1 MFIYNAEFEQLWLDE
16 VYVGEVIVRERIEED
31 EYYHNCKY
39 IFEDINKDIISKTYT
54 LTGNDLLE
62 DFIIMIYDE
71 KIFRLWK
78 KSGIPFIAVD
88 FYFLGMEWNE
98 NISIVKFIKEF
109 KEFIKNDNSFS
120 FEYDDTG
127 ISIIITQEIKKDIT
141 IKEILDDIINIYNLK
156 LNKFKK
162 KNTVENIINF
172 SREHLSA
179 GMSIL
184 QYFGKILQEKYP
196 NEEISVSIKQEG
208 LKVTMLIDTSDGKKE
223 EIEEYLNRYGMV
235 VTNQIT
241 PQEFTSSPI
250 QILELETKLAQAQQE
265 IGFQK
270 KLLALQD
277 KTYDETLVSLKDEV
291 KYLRDELSAL
301 RISNNDNLQ
310 LLLSSLLSKDKL
322 IKKLTNSIE
331 KRDEKETQEL
341 LLELKEE
348 DTKGYI
354 SLKEHIDNIIV
365 GNLTNTPA
373 WMEFLITHFSK

>member
-16 VYVGEVIVRERIEED
+16 VYVGEVIVREKIEED
-31 EYYHNCKY
+31 EDYHNCKY

-156 LNKFKK
+156 LDKFKK

-250 QILELETKLAQAQQE
+250 QILELETKLAQSQQE

-310 LLLSSLLSKDKL
+310 LLLSSLISKDKL
-322 IKKLTNSIE
+322 IKKLTKSIE
-331 KRDEKETQEL
+331 KRDEKETQKL

>member
-1 MFIYNAEFEQLWLDE
+1 
-16 VYVGEVIVRERIEED
+16 
-31 EYYHNCKY
+31 
-39 IFEDINKDIISKTYT
+39 
-54 LTGNDLLE
+54 
-62 DFIIMIYDE
+62 MIYDE

-78 KSGIPFIAVD
+78 KCGIPFISVD

-156 LNKFKK
+156 LDKFKK

-196 NEEISVSIKQEG
+196 NEEVSVSIKQEG

-250 QILELETKLAQAQQE
+250 QILELETKLAQSQQE

-310 LLLSSLLSKDKL
+310 LLLRSLISKDKL
-322 IKKLTNSIE
+322 IKKLTKSIE
-331 KRDEKETQEL
+331 KRDEKETQKL

>member
-156 LNKFKK
+156 LDKFKK

-250 QILELETKLAQAQQE
+250 QILELETKLAQSQQE

-310 LLLSSLLSKDKL
+310 LLLSSLISKDKL
-322 IKKLTNSIE
+322 IKKLTKSIE
-331 KRDEKETQEL
+331 KRDEKETQKL

>member
-1 MFIYNAEFEQLWLDE
+1 MDF
-16 VYVGEVIVRERIEED
+16 
-31 EYYHNCKY
+31 K
-39 IFEDINKDIISKTYT
+39 KD
-54 LTGNDLLE
+54 
-62 DFIIMIYDE
+62 
-71 KIFRLWK
+71 
-78 KSGIPFIAVD
+78 
-88 FYFLGMEWNE
+88 NE
-98 NISIVKFIKEF
+98 NIYYGDYILGKNKTRILEFNDEDIIVSKPSFSNLIIDLSVDNLPQKVEFIFETLENYSIITKNVGILSPFEMDFHFMQYYWDFKIDLGEYILILTEKLQSYDLF
-109 KEFIKNDNSFS
+109 KEVRPSIADKGFDIKLLVNINHNMIIRDRVH
-120 FEYDDTG
+120 EVK
-127 ISIIITQEIKKDIT
+127 SIFDKCNNELLSNYEIRKT
-141 IKEILDDIINIYNLK
+141 IEFRK
-156 LNKFKK
+156 
-162 KNTVENIINF
+162 
-172 SREHLSA
+172 EHLSA

-196 NEEISVSIKQEG
+196 NEEVSVSIKQEG

-235 VTNQIT
+235 VTNQIR

-250 QILELETKLAQAQQE
+250 QILKLERKLAQAQQE

-291 KYLRDELSAL
+291 KYLRGELSAL

-341 LLELKEE
+341 LLELKEK
-348 DTKGYI
+348 DLKGYV